1 MGQTGMG
8 QAGGG
13 RAGTA
18 GVPNGP
24 GTNLSGASAIGLG
37 SSLLR
42 SLADSSSGGLGTSIH
57 IMSSFMDPSVGYAVP
72 IKTDGLDLRLSTSF
86 GGGMGGAM
94 KGKGPQGPS
103 LNLKLKF

>member
-1 MGQTGMG
+1 MWQSSPTGQTGTT
-8 QAGGG
+8 
-13 RAGTA
+13 RL
-18 GVPNGP
+18 PNGP
-24 GTNLSGASAIGLG
+24 GANISGASAVGLG

-42 SLADSSSGGLGTSIH
+42 SLANSSGGSLGTSIH
-57 IMSSFMDPSVGYAVP
+57 IVSSFMDPSVGYAVP

-86 GGGMGGAM
+86 GGPM